1 LAYFD
6 LCKNF
11 AKITDPI
18 VSMYL
23 FKLISNLPLW
33 VLYMFTD
40 ILYLIG
46 YHLLRY
52 RQKVIFENLSY
63 SFPEKSDAE
72 RKRIAK
78 KFFRTLTD
86 SFAETLKFYTISK
99 QELEERI
106 TITNGNLIADRVK
119 RGEIVLMVSGHF
131 INWEAYVIAYKAL
144 VDPRLETVY
153 SKLSNRPFNSLM
165 KAIRS
170 RFGGTLVE
178 KSSFSRN
185 FLEKRK
191 VPRAIG
197 LAADQRPTNAES
209 IYSALFRNRK
219 TAFFEG
225 PEKLAKKNG
234 YAVVYINMKR
244 PKRGHYHLKYEL
256 LCEPPYTSAS
266 PNSVTDAFIKLTE
279 KGIREQPEIYL
290 WSHNRWK

>member
-1 LAYFD
+1 MAYFD
-6 LCKNF
+6 LCKNS

-18 VSMYL
+18 SSMYL
-23 FKLISNLPLW
+23 FKLISYLPLR
-33 VLYMFTD
+33 VLYIFTD

-52 RQKVIFENLSY
+52 RQKVIFENLAY
-63 SFPEKSDAE
+63 SFPEKSEAE
-72 RKRIAK
+72 RKNIAK
-78 KFFRTLTD
+78 RFFRTLTD

-99 QELEERI
+99 QELKERI
-106 TITNGNLIADRVK
+106 TISNGNLIADRVTN
-119 RGEIVLMVSGHF
+119 GEIVIMVSGHF

-153 SKLSNRPFNSLM
+153 SKLSNSLFNSLM
-165 KAIRS
+165 KAIRG

-178 KSSFSRN
+178 KSNFSRN
-185 FLEKRK
+185 FLENRK

-209 IYSALFRNRK
+209 RYSALFMNRK

-244 PKRGHYHLKYEL
+244 PKRGYYHLNYEL
-256 LCEPPYTSAS
+256 LCEPPYTDA
-266 PNSVTDAFIKLTE
+266 PANSVTDAFIKLTE